1 MAGEAV
7 MTGEEEITGR
17 GASMAGSAVMTGE
30 EEMTGSAKMAPW
42 TG

>member
-1 MAGEAV
+1 
-7 MTGEEEITGR
+7 
-17 GASMAGSAVMTGE
+17 MAGSAVMTGE

>member
-1 MAGEAV
+1 MAGEVV